1 MNVRGKP
8 VRIATDVGLGAVF
21 AAALGYEAVRIA
33 SSWGPG
39 YWQFDLVA
47 GAVLCVIALVRRRD
61 RARAA
66 VAGLAVA
73 AVAVG
78 VVRFAQL
85 PSQPGPAMIL
95 ALSVLV
101 AAAVRTLPPLPASAV
116 AAAGLAVAAGSLLTA
131 HSSVAQSGVVV
142 LNGLGWS
149 AAVAVG
155 LFRRLRDIRRRNVVE
170 AVRREER
177 LELAREL
184 HDLVAHHIAGVVLQA
199 QAARIVQRKHP
210 EQLDDSLTDIETAS
224 SEALAA
230 MRRVVGVLRDTDDSA
245 PVLPGPE
252 KLADLVHRFTRHGPP
267 VRLTRSEN
275 EPAWPPEVTST
286 VYRIVQEALTNVS
299 RHASH
304 ARSVTV
310 NVSQEPEFV
319 AVEVV
324 DDASATAIRHRGGY
338 GLIGLRER
346 VEALGGTLSAG
357 QCRGGG
363 WSVRATVPTPERR
376 R

>member
-1 MNVRGKP
+1 MNVRGKA
-8 VRIATDVGLGAVF
+8 VRAAADVGLGAVF
-21 AAALGYEAVRIA
+21 VAALGYEAARIA
-33 SSWGPG
+33 SSWGSG
-39 YWQFDLVA
+39 YWQFNLVA
-47 GAVLCVIALVRRRD
+47 GTVVCAIALVRRRD

-66 VAGLAVA
+66 VAGLAAA
-73 AVAVG
+73 AVAV
-78 VVRFAQL
+78 VVVWFSHL
-85 PSQPGPAMIL
+85 PSQPGPAMAL

-131 HSSVAQSGVVV
+131 HSPVSQSGVVV

-149 AAVAVG
+149 AAITTG
-155 LFRRLRDIRRRNVVE
+155 LLRRLRETRRQAVIE
-170 AVRREER
+170 DVRREER

-199 QAARIVQRKHP
+199 QAAKIVRRKHP

-245 PVLPGPE
+245 PVLPEPE
-252 KLADLVHRFTRHGPP
+252 QLTDLVRRFTRHGPP
-267 VRLTRSEN
+267 VRLHLSGN

-310 NVSQEPEFV
+310 NVSQEPECV
-319 AVEVV
+319 AVEVA
-324 DDASATAIRHRGGY
+324 DDAPATAIRHRGGY

-346 VEALGGTLSAG
+346 VEALGGTFSAG
-357 QCRGGG
+357 QRHGGG
-363 WSVRATVPTPERR
+363 WSVLATLPTAQGGR
-376 R
+376 